1 MELDEVPVLGP
12 GSQWQATFSAKPH
25 LMMPY
30 GALFRAILAEMHE
43 LYDLHRVASAGR
55 TARLFAPG
63 SVKLVNSGPNAYI
76 TPSILAGQPG
86 PLVPS
91 LTGRTFQTRSNRQ

>member
-1 MELDEVPVLGP
+1 MKEQKTKLQLETLILERAQTTMQVDEVTVFGA

-43 LYDLHRVASAGR
+43 LYDLHRVA
-55 TARLFAPG
+55 
-63 SVKLVNSGPNAYI
+63 
-76 TPSILAGQPG
+76 
-86 PLVPS
+86 
-91 LTGRTFQTRSNRQ
+91 